1 MSDSGVAQ
9 KTDSSKHK
17 RLIELEKDLAD
28 VLGSNKD
35 GGRSEDFR
43 HLSRTV
49 GNGSRKICAQLRE
62 NDCSEFFPV
71 WLRNRVKLRFGP

>member
-1 MSDSGVAQ
+1 MAQ

-49 GNGSRKICAQLRE
+49 GN
-62 NDCSEFFPV
+62 
-71 WLRNRVKLRFGP
+71 